1 MRVRCMHSE
10 LRANELKLELL
21 QAKFT
26 RRCRGALSILG
37 LGFGRHATTRR
48 AGRICM
54 HVAWR
59 FEHEPRVKDD
69 SLWAYGITH
78 CLCIER

>member
-10 LRANELKLELL
+10 LRVNEMKPELL

-26 RRCRGALSILG
+26 DEMPRCVIDI
-37 LGFGRHATTRR
+37 GFGRHATTRR

-69 SLWAYGITH
+69 SLWDHTLSLH
-78 CLCIER
+78 